1 MSVKNVQHV
10 CQVVLHE
17 SKQTDREEEEEEERK
32 NNRGRE
38 EEARQLVESY
48 CHLLAERSA
57 NDEGEAPPPETD
69 SEINL
74 NSERHMS

>member
-1 MSVKNVQHV
+1 MSVKNVEHV

-48 CHLLAERSA
+48 CHLLAERSV
-57 NDEGEAPPPETD
+57 NDGGEAPPPETD